1 MLAEILTL
9 IIFIIV
15 IIAILSGFSSVILD
29 LLPVF
34 IKSRLKGW
42 FKRYFKGGKR

>member
-9 IIFIIV
+9 IVFIVV
-15 IIAILSGFSSVILD
+15 IIAIISGFSSVLLD

-42 FKRYFKGGKR
+42 FERYFKGGKK